1 MQPVDRESL
10 KKFKARLLE
19 ERCTDPV
26 CASKEVVK
34 ASFSTI
40 SKARERRV
48 NWDRIAELL
57 METTEI
63 KLSSSTLR
71 RYYYEISQEREKR
84 LSPKTTNAST
94 PSKKRTK
101 NAAIRF
107 ESSLNP
113 IQQKTTELD
122 DESAASTNG
131 YESGLIQSS
140 NEVEA
145 TSIVEAALRTTGS
158 FDHWQEPEFNVNRV
172 RPVST
177 ET

>member
-19 ERCTDPV
+19 ERRTDPV
-26 CASKEVVK
+26 CASKEAVK

-71 RYYYEISQEREKR
+71 RYYYEISQEREKK

-101 NAAIRF
+101 KAATLS
-107 ESSLNP
+107 EESLNP
-113 IQQKTTELD
+113 IPLKTTELD
-122 DESAASTNG
+122 NDSGASTNG
-131 YESGLIQSS
+131 SESGLIHESKEDEPS
-140 NEVEA
+140 
-145 TSIVEAALRTTGS
+145 SIVEEALRKKGS
-158 FDHWQEPEFNVNRV
+158 FEHWQEPVFNVNRV
-172 RPVST
+172 RPVDT
-177 ET
+177 EI

>member
-10 KKFKARLLE
+10 KNFKARLLE
-19 ERCTDPV
+19 ERRTDPV

-34 ASFSTI
+34 ASFSNI

-71 RYYYEISQEREKR
+71 RYYYEISQEREKK
-84 LSPKTTNAST
+84 LSPKTTNASM

-101 NAAIRF
+101 KSATISD
-107 ESSLNP
+107 ESLNLIP
-113 IQQKTTELD
+113 LKATELD
-122 DESAASTNG
+122 NDSGASTNG
-131 YESGLIQSS
+131 SDAGLTQSPKEAEPS
-140 NEVEA
+140 PLVE
-145 TSIVEAALRTTGS
+145 EALRTAGS
-158 FDHWQEPEFNVNRV
+158 FDHWKEPVFNVNRV
-172 RPVST
+172 RPVNT

>member
-19 ERCTDPV
+19 ERRTDPV

-57 METTEI
+57 METTKI

-71 RYYYEISQEREKR
+71 RYYYEISQEREKKS
-84 LSPKTTNAST
+84 SPKTTNAST

-101 NAAIRF
+101 KATTF
-107 ESSLNP
+107 SDESLNLIP
-113 IQQKTTELD
+113 LRATELD
-122 DESAASTNG
+122 NDSGASTNG
-131 YESGLIQSS
+131 SESGPIPPKEDEPSPL
-140 NEVEA
+140 VTA
-145 TSIVEAALRTTGS
+145 GS
-158 FDHWQEPEFNVNRV
+158 FDHWKEPEFNVNRV

-177 ET
+177 EI